1 MLRNWSFFLSESE
14 KIIFLYFHS
23 PAGWD
28 SVKKINILSEH
39 LKNIQADDAFDDHI
53 VKPQLRKVLL
63 EKWFT
68 LWRRTVL
75 HLSFLVS
82 NVVNLR
88 YGQEGYEIVGWL

>member
-1 MLRNWSFFLSESE
+1 MSQK

-63 EKWFT
+63 EK
-68 LWRRTVL
+68 
-75 HLSFLVS
+75 
-82 NVVNLR
+82 
-88 YGQEGYEIVGWL
+88 

>member
-1 MLRNWSFFLSESE
+1 MGISWNAPGVCTLFFGDERWEIERTYFAKQCCVIDLFFLSESE
-14 KIIFLYFHS
+14 KIILLYFHS

-63 EKWFT
+63 EK
-68 LWRRTVL
+68 
-75 HLSFLVS
+75 
-82 NVVNLR
+82 
-88 YGQEGYEIVGWL
+88 

>member
-1 MLRNWSFFLSESE
+1 MGISWNAPGVCTLFFGDVRREIKRTYFAKQCCVIDFFFLSESE

-63 EKWFT
+63 EK
-68 LWRRTVL
+68 
-75 HLSFLVS
+75 
-82 NVVNLR
+82 
-88 YGQEGYEIVGWL
+88 

>member
-1 MLRNWSFFLSESE
+1 MGISWNAPGVCTLFFRDERREIKGTYFAKQCCVIDLFFLSESE

-63 EKWFT
+63 EK
-68 LWRRTVL
+68 
-75 HLSFLVS
+75 
-82 NVVNLR
+82 
-88 YGQEGYEIVGWL
+88 

>member
-1 MLRNWSFFLSESE
+1 MGISWNAPGVCTLFFGDGRWEIERTYFAKQCCVIDLFFLSESE

-63 EKWFT
+63 EK
-68 LWRRTVL
+68 
-75 HLSFLVS
+75 
-82 NVVNLR
+82 
-88 YGQEGYEIVGWL
+88 